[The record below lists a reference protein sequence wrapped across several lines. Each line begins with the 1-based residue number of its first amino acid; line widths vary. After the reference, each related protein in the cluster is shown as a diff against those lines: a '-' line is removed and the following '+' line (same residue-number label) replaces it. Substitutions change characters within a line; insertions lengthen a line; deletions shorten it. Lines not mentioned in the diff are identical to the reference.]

1 MDQGVRQAR
10 GSGPGPGA
18 GRHKPQLMRQAG
30 WERLRPR
37 GRWRAVCAAPRR
49 QDRVP
54 LVCLAASP
62 DAVGPC
68 PAVGPYGLSAG
79 RIGVA
84 CESVQRP
91 GPAGPAGGLSASAGP
106 RRWPAATAQIA
117 RQSGLVHKG
126 VSNSF
131 ACLARSETPCVW
143 HEAACTRTLNSFVCR
158 YHPGALRAVCR
169 YKLSARPRR
178 SGSGPP
184 TRRSTS
190 CAARCPAPLPRPAAP
205 PRCPAPLP
213 RSRRHSSRLYSPLL
227 SRSGRARLCSCTQAC
242 AGQHAGRARP
252 RVLPGPARQAERSAG
267 SARQHARS
275 GRVAAIEPDSA
286 AWRLAH
292 LTPAS
297 SSPSPTKGLFPTS
310 EAMLSAARRRVRSLP
325 AQFSHAVSHAVPC
338 RSRGSASH
346 MVLGLRVWGGAGD
359 GRWRWR
365 RSGCGRGGAS
375 WRRCR
380 R

>member
-184 TRRSTS
+184 TRRCTS
-190 CAARCPAPLPRPAAP
+190 SAARCPAPLPRPAAS
-205 PRCPAPLP
+205 LP
-213 RSRRHSSRLYSPLL
+213 TAFVSPLL
-227 SRSGRARLCSCTQAC
+227 ASTLAQRPCSSLLLHASMRRAARRTGPA
-242 AGQHAGRARP
+242 ARAAR
-252 RVLPGPARQAERSAG
+252 PGPA
-267 SARQHARS
+267 
-275 GRVAAIEPDSA
+275 GRTQCGK
-286 AWRLAH
+286 R
-292 LTPAS
+292 PA
-297 SSPSPTKGLFPTS
+297 TR
-310 EAMLSAARRRVRSLP
+310 AVRP
-325 AQFSHAVSHAVPC
+325 
-338 RSRGSASH
+338 SRGH
-346 MVLGLRVWGGAGD
+346 
-359 GRWRWR
+359 
-365 RSGCGRGGAS
+365 
-375 WRRCR
+375 
-380 R
+380 